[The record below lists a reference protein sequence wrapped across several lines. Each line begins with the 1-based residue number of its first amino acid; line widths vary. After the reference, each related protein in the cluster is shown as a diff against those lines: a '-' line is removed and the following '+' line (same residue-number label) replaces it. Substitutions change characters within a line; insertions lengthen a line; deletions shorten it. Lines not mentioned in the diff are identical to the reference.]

1 LRLPHQYLRPLG
13 PRRELRRL
21 GHDGFEPGELG
32 PYRVVALGVVAARAG
47 AELGLE
53 VPSAPLRRRP
63 LLRGARQLLRLGAQ
77 LTGSLACPA
86 ALVPPGVP
94 LDLGRGHHR
103 GWLGQLLQP
112 LAEEP
117 AVVHDRLQLPVEDT
131 EHRTV
136 LGTERPTARGALAL
150 GAEQLDLVPL
160 LLQIVVLAE
169 QLRPAGC
176 CVFLLPHPHR
186 ALLLRGALRRLEP
199 LRQRQHLALRVG
211 ERCGGGPERVDATV
225 QGGRRAT
232 QLLELRLVGAPR
244 PPCAPRRAA
253 RSRAGPP
260 RVRAARSR
268 ARCAVRARAPGRV
281 AAGRTR
287 ARATGKPPGPSCPGS
302 PSPPALSAR

>member
-1 LRLPHQYLRPLG
+1 
-13 PRRELRRL
+13 
-21 GHDGFEPGELG
+21 
-32 PYRVVALGVVAARAG
+32 
-47 AELGLE
+47 
-53 VPSAPLRRRP
+53 
-63 LLRGARQLLRLGAQ
+63 Q

-169 QLRPAGC
+169 QLRPAGR

-232 QLLELRLVGAPR
+232 QLLELRLVGAARRTSSSRAAAAVRSAASRALSGRPASSPR
-244 PPCAPRRAA
+244 SSLASALRRSRTRSWASRSRSYPSTRDRKAA
-253 RSRAGPP
+253 RSVLP
-260 RVRAARSR
+260 RLAITAS
-268 ARCAVRARAPGRV
+268 
-281 AAGRTR
+281 
-287 ARATGKPPGPSCPGS
+287 SFCPVK
-302 PSPPALSAR
+302 